1 MEPVTTAAL
10 ISGGASLI
18 SGGAN
23 AISTGKMNKKNREFS
38 REMYNLNVVDN
49 RKNWDLQNAYN
60 HPAEQMKRLTEAG
73 LNPAL
78 IYGGGSGSF
87 SAGSVSSATPRPTA
101 GTPPQLDLNA
111 VGVMGSV
118 LAAKRFELDQKLT
131 EANVQKIQAETARI
145 EAGLPFAGEIAERT
159 SIKLGYEGGLAHAK
173 QLLADA
179 QTENIITRTEIANYM
194 KEPNKDRALA
204 DIALKVAAIKNYD
217 VTKANVESMIQSRDF
232 QNAKT
237 QFETHMLELGVGQ
250 NSNFMWRAYAT
261 WMDDAVSKYNK
272 TIVDDEKKKFQQA
285 EGPFQPAPIV
295 K

>member
-38 REMYNLNVVDN
+38 REMYNLNVLDN

-60 HPAEQMKRLTEAG
+60 HPVEQMKRLTEAG

-87 SAGSVSSATPRPTA
+87 SAGSVSSASPRPTA

-131 EANVQKIQAETARI
+131 EANIAKINAETARI
-145 EAGLPFAGEIAERT
+145 EAENPFAGEIAERK
-159 SIKLGYEGGLAHAK
+159 SIKLGYEGGVAHAK
-173 QLLADA
+173 QILYDA
-179 QTENIITRTEIANYM
+179 QTENILNRTEIDRYM
-194 KEPNKDRALA
+194 KEPNRDKALA
-204 DIALKVAAIKNYD
+204 DIAYKVAATNNFQFTQENIQ
-217 VTKANVESMIQSRDF
+217 SMIKSREF

-237 QFETHMLELGVGQ
+237 AFETHMLELGVGG
-250 NSNFMWRAYAT
+250 NSNFMWRAFAT
-261 WMDDAVSKYNK
+261 WMDDAVKKYNN
-272 TIVDDEKKKFQQA
+272 TIIEDENKRNKNA
-285 EGPFQPAPIV
+285 DSLQPMPLL